1 MVQRIILSGVL
12 WCGAA
17 LNAAE
22 PGRITVVYSSDAPP
36 YVEALD
42 GLRAS
47 LPNAALSIV
56 DLHSSNGQTQLA
68 NSVEGSPNRLIVT
81 IGRDALEA
89 VGARKGETPLVA
101 TMIMQSELAGKQRV
115 AEAVR
120 LDIPLT
126 GILAELR
133 TMFPRK
139 NRIAV
144 LRNPALSGQVD
155 ATAAAR
161 ARQQGFALQVIDAA
175 SPEESLRVVR
185 YLKGRAD
192 FVVCL
197 PDSTLYNSAT
207 VKALILAS
215 LESQLP
221 IVGFSQSFV
230 RAGAAIG
237 IYPDFRDIGSQTAE
251 IAQKQ
256 LAGQAATPVEGP
268 RKLVVGVNPRVMR
281 LLGLEYHE
289 RGDVVTVR

>member
-1 MVQRIILSGVL
+1 MVQRILLCVLL
-12 WCGAA
+12 WCGVA
-17 LNAAE
+17 LFAVE
-22 PGRITVVYSSDAPP
+22 PGRIAVVYSSDAQP

-47 LPNAALSIV
+47 LANAALSTV
-56 DLHSSNGQTQLA
+56 DLHSTNAQTQI
-68 NSVEGSPNRLIVT
+68 STIERGSNRLIVT

-89 VGARKGETPLVA
+89 VVAHKGGTPLVA
-101 TMIMQSELAGKQRV
+101 TMIMQSELTGIQRV
-115 AEAVR
+115 TEAVR

-144 LRNPALSGQVD
+144 LRNPALSGQLD
-155 ATAAAR
+155 TTAVAR

-215 LESQLP
+215 LEGQLP

-237 IYPDFRDIGSQTAE
+237 VYPDFRDIGAQTAE

-256 LAGQAATPVEGP
+256 LAGQAASPVDGP

-289 RGDVVTVR
+289 GGAVVTIR

>member
-1 MVQRIILSGVL
+1 MFQRILLSGL
-12 WCGAA
+12 LCCGAA

-22 PGRITVVYSSDAPP
+22 PGRITVVYSSDAQP

-47 LPNAALSIV
+47 WVNSALATV
-56 DLHSSNGQTQLA
+56 DLQSSNGQTQLA
-68 NSVEGSPNRLIVT
+68 NSVEGGSNRLIVT

-89 VGARKGETPLVA
+89 VAARKGDTPLIA
-101 TMIMQSELAGKQRV
+101 TMIMHSELAGKPGV
-115 AEAVR
+115 TAAVR
-120 LDIPLT
+120 LDIPLS
-126 GILAELR
+126 GILGELK

-139 NRIAV
+139 NRVTV
-144 LRNPALSGQVD
+144 LRNPALPGQVET
-155 ATAAAR
+155 TAVAR
-161 ARQQGFALQVIDAA
+161 ARQQGFALQVIDVAG
-175 SPEESLRVVR
+175 PEESLRVLR
-185 YLKGRAD
+185 ALKGRAD

-207 VKALILAS
+207 VKPLILAS
-215 LESQLP
+215 LENQLP
-221 IVGFSQSFV
+221 MVGFSQSFV

-237 IYPDFRDIGSQTAE
+237 VYPDFRDIGSQTAE

-256 LAGQAATPVEGP
+256 LAGQSAAPVDGP

-289 RGDVVTVR
+289 GGDVITVR